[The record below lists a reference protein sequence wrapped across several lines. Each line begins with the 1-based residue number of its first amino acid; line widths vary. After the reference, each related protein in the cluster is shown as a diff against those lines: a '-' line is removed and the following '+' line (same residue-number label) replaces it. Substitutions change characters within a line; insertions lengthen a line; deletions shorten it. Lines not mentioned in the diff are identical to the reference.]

1 MVEINVFSVLDKE
14 KHENKNM
21 TKNAVSVRKGTD
33 RRLPN
38 KWIVYVLNLAKSTVF
53 AQKERAER
61 M

>member
-1 MVEINVFSVLDKE
+1 MVEINVFNVLDKE
-14 KHENKNM
+14 KHENKN
-21 TKNAVSVRKGTD
+21 NAVSVRKGTD